1 LTACYIMAGSGGTA
15 TGAWAGWEKRVARV
29 AFLFAWCRFRR
40 RLARLVHRRSRA
52 LFLQRH
58 QLGRRRSS
66 AWSIYRPCGDL
77 SAVEP
82 RGRRGPTLRQGRGG
96 RHQARLQGPCRD
108 GDRARLRKRAAQAQ
122 GTASSIIPTSVSRRA
137 ARHSPAQAIF
147 RTMTEPIC
155 STAPCC
161 SQTATTSPMSIKS
174 SPPFLSA
181 PTQRPRS
188 RWRPRTRN
196 SASCFPSKRET
207 PDRLSAAQ
215 PRCRSRH
222 ASAAATRR
230 SARSRSDHILVGD
243 RGCNYPGCGER
254 HELGRGWHK
263 SDPRSEL
270 DLREHSIESR
280 AHHPLSGVQDRE
292 RGHRHG
298 ERQECRRVHL
308 DR

>member
-1 LTACYIMAGSGGTA
+1 MTACYIMAGSGGTA
-15 TGAWAGWEKRVARV
+15 TGAWGGGRSASPEWRSYFPGAGSGAGW
-29 AFLFAWCRFRR
+29 LAWFIDEAALYSFNGTIGSSPVLSLVNISTLRRSLRR
-40 RLARLVHRRSRA
+40 RAQGPTWADSTPRTWRA
-52 LFLQRH
+52 SPSSPSGTMP
-58 QLGRRRSS
+58 GRRPCS
-66 AWSIYRPCGDL
+66 AQE
-77 SAVEP
+77 A
-82 RGRRGPTLRQGRGG
+82 
-96 RHQARLQGPCRD
+96 
-108 GDRARLRKRAAQAQ
+108 AAQAQ

-215 PRCRSRH
+215 PRSRSRH
-222 ASAAATRR
+222 ARAAATRR
-230 SARSRSDHILVGD
+230 SARCAQRS
-243 RGCNYPGCGER
+243 YPG
-254 HELGRGWHK
+254 RG
-263 SDPRSEL
+263 PRM
-270 DLREHSIESR
+270 
-280 AHHPLSGVQDRE
+280 
-292 RGHRHG
+292 
-298 ERQECRRVHL
+298 
-308 DR
+308 